1 MLERLKSVF
10 RSDDFIPTA
19 AVFPD
24 IDAEKIARDLKLEE
38 NGKARGEKKP
48 AAFGNDR
55 FRPHRDG
62 HHRAHRGAAPQRD
75 RELRDKTPS
84 L

>member
-24 IDAEKIARDLKLEE
+24 IDAEKIARISSLRRM
-38 NGKARGEKKP
+38 AR
-48 AAFGNDR
+48 
-55 FRPHRDG
+55 
-62 HHRAHRGAAPQRD
+62 RGAKRTS
-75 RELRDKTPS
+75 RLRKRQIPTT
-84 L
+84 